1 MTTQET
7 RPTLGPAER
16 ETLAGLADELIPS
29 SDSKPSASQ
38 AEVSG
43 TWVDRVLESR
53 PDMAAELVSLLKA
66 VEGQDPREAVERL
79 QSQPGTQ
86 FDTLKEVVAGAYFL
100 NPEVNRV
107 IGYPGKQDI
116 PVETTAEDLETLT
129 ARLKELTAPVVERGS
144 VYRPCP

>member
-1 MTTQET
+1 VM
-7 RPTLGPAER
+7 RPPPK
-16 ETLAGLADELIPS
+16 AD
-29 SDSKPSASQ
+29 
-38 AEVSG
+38 
-43 TWVDRVLESR
+43 
-53 PDMAAELVSLLKA
+53 LVSLLKA

-107 IGYPGKQDI
+107 VGHPGKQDI
-116 PVETTAEDLETLT
+116 PVETTAEDLE
-129 ARLKELTAPVVERGS
+129 KLTAPVVERGP

>member
-1 MTTQET
+1 MG
-7 RPTLGPAER
+7 GPRTGVAP
-16 ETLAGLADELIPS
+16 GVAD
-29 SDSKPSASQ
+29 
-38 AEVSG
+38 
-43 TWVDRVLESR
+43 
-53 PDMAAELVSLLKA
+53 ELVSLLKA

-116 PVETTAEDLETLT
+116 PVETTAEDLERLT

>member
-7 RPTLGPAER
+7 RPTLGPTER
-16 ETLAGLADELIPS
+16 ETLAGLADQLIPS

-38 AEVSG
+38 AGVPG

-53 PDMAAELVSLLKA
+53 PDMAEELVSLLKA
-66 VEGQDPREAVERL
+66 VEGQDPREVVQRL

-100 NPEVNRV
+100 NPEVNRA

-116 PVETTAEDLETLT
+116 PVATTAEDLEKLT
-129 ARLKELTAPVVERGS
+129 ARLQELTAPVVERGP